1 MKSKKK
7 TFIAEPGEEDSLTIY
22 RTSPLI
28 QIGFISSNGK
38 FFLETEE
45 NEQVLLEPEDLLE
58 LKEFI
63 DLLLSTF

>member
-22 RTSPLI
+22 RTAPLI

-38 FFLETEE
+38 FFVDTDGG
-45 NEQVLLEPEDLLE
+45 QALLEPEDLLE